1 MYTVLLADDEKVI
14 RDGCSRLLRSEGYNV
29 LTAVDGRE
37 ALSLIESEPVDVV
50 LCDLVMPVMGAFEVL
65 DGIKASSPE
74 LPLIVITGHGT
85 VSTAVEA
92 MKKGAYD
99 FITKP
104 FRSDHLTLIVQR
116 ALEKQVLERR
126 ARELQEEQA
135 RNLYDLT
142 MEKSRIRT
150 IVNCMADGVL
160 VTNRELEV
168 VLHNP
173 AVMSLMGISIPLS
186 EPSSL
191 RDYIDDESLAGD
203 LRSILS
209 ASEGVAGVLSRDL
222 RKGDKFL
229 HAVCAPVLW
238 LDGQVLGTVTVF
250 QDITFLKQ
258 LDQLK
263 SDFVQMVSHE
273 LRSPLAAIKQLLSV
287 VLDGLAGE
295 LAARQRDL
303 LERARVKIQSQLE
316 LINDLLDI
324 AKIESRQS
332 FQQQIPL
339 DLAEV
344 LRRTIEL
351 MQPRAQSQNVS
362 LMLQA
367 PDKLPLVQ
375 ADLRCMEELF
385 SNLVSNAIN
394 YSPDGGDVV
403 VLASTSGEMVDIFV
417 SDTGIGM
424 DAAEVPKIFDKF
436 YRIKHP
442 KTRQVVG
449 TGLGLSIVK
458 GIIDS
463 HRGSIEVDSRPG
475 LGTTFRVLLPVL
487 QPASM

>member
-14 RDGCSRLLRSEGYNV
+14 REGCSRLLRAEGYKV
-29 LTAVDGRE
+29 LTAVNGRE
-37 ALSLIESEPVDVV
+37 ALDLIAAERIDVV

-65 DGIKASSPE
+65 EGIMASRPE

-85 VSTAVEA
+85 VATAVEA

-160 VTNRELEV
+160 VTNRDLEV
-168 VLHNP
+168 VLSNP
-173 AVMSLMGISIPLS
+173 AVLSLMGRSKPLT

-191 RDYIDDESLAGD
+191 RDYIDDEDLARD
-203 LRSILS
+203 LRSILD
-209 ASEGVAGVLSRDL
+209 AGEGQAGLVSRDL
-222 RKGDKFL
+222 RRGDRCL

-250 QDITFLKQ
+250 QDITFLKE
-258 LDQLK
+258 LDRLK

-273 LRSPLAAIKQLLSV
+273 LRSPLASIKQLLSV

-295 LAARQRDL
+295 LADRQKDL
-303 LERARVKIQSQLE
+303 LQRAQVKIQGQLD
-316 LINDLLDI
+316 LINDLLDV
-324 AKIESRQS
+324 AKIESGQS
-332 FQQQIPL
+332 FQQQVPL

-344 LRRTIEL
+344 LEHTVAL
-351 MQPRAQSQNVS
+351 MQPRAESQNVRMRLDIS
-362 LMLQA
+362 GT
-367 PDKLPLVQ
+367 LPLIQ
-375 ADLRCMEELF
+375 ADMRSMEELF
-385 SNLVSNAIN
+385 SNLLSNAVN
-394 YSPDGGDVV
+394 YSPEGGDVE
-403 VLASTSGEMVDIFV
+403 VLAAKSGDFIDIYIC
-417 SDTGIGM
+417 DTGVGM
-424 DAAEVPKIFDKF
+424 DPEEVPKIFDKF

-458 GIIDS
+458 GIVES

-475 LGTTFRVLLPVL
+475 MGTTFRVLLPALRLV
-487 QPASM
+487 PN